1 MNRYAVISC
10 DAKPDYSFPI
20 PITAASWAHLGYGV
34 IAYLIGDV
42 PRITVSVLY
51 DIGARVLFMDADPC
65 YPEHY
70 TSKCIRFFAHQNA
83 YDDDVLITGDAD
95 MLMLSKEYMDQY
107 DESAD
112 MTMWYSNA
120 YDGTQWE
127 PRYPLCH
134 IGAPAS
140 VWNDVIPHATVHRF
154 LDEYAEF
161 GEEPNGNFSDELI
174 FKEVLK
180 TWDGYPDR
188 CCFLK
193 REQKNA
199 MGPYGRY
206 DRSYWRSDR
215 TGLIDAHTPRPAYT
229 DEAWPT
235 VKALIRDCMPEYLT
249 MLDEYR
255 NYYCEDL
262 GIHIG

>member
-1 MNRYAVISC
+1 MRAAIYCRVSTEDQEKEGTSLGSQVAAC
-10 DAKPDYSFPI
+10 LEKAKE
-20 PITAASWAHLGYGV
+20 LGYE
-34 IAYLIGDV
+34 V
-42 PRITVSVLY
+42 P
-51 DIGARVLFMDADPC
+51 
-65 YPEHY
+65 
-70 TSKCIRFFAHQNA
+70 
-83 YDDDVLITGDAD
+83 
-95 MLMLSKEYMDQY
+95 
-107 DESAD
+107 
-112 MTMWYSNA
+112 
-120 YDGTQWE
+120 
-127 PRYPLCH
+127 
-134 IGAPAS
+134 
-140 VWNDVIPHATVHRF
+140 
-154 LDEYAEF
+154 
-161 GEEPNGNFSDELI
+161 DELI